1 MVSSAY
7 RGSLFTSDFVES
19 SIVDLHDWQAL
30 TGHDLNA
37 IRTTINGVFAR
48 FPTSQTPNEATTEN
62 DLIWPILRALG
73 WEQFLTQQNLT
84 ASGRQ
89 DVPDAL
95 LFIDDAAKSR
105 ANARPEEWRR
115 YEFGA
120 ALVESKRWLRPLD
133 RRSEKRDEIT
143 APSTQMLRYLRRVDD
158 LTNGNLRWGIL
169 TNGLRWRLYYSGAQS
184 IAEDFFEIDLGL
196 YLASKASRVDCS
208 P

>member
-1 MVSSAY
+1 LVSNAY
-7 RGSLFTSDFVES
+7 QGSLFTNDFVES
-19 SIVDLHDWQAL
+19 SIASLPDWSAL
-30 TGHDLNA
+30 TDSELAELNA
-37 IRTTINGVFAR
+37 TVRSIFAR
-48 FPTSQTPNEATTEN
+48 FPVQQTPNEATTEH
-62 DLIWPILRALG
+62 DLIWPILKALG
-73 WEQFLTQQNLT
+73 WDHYLTQQNLT

-95 LFIDDAAKSR
+95 LFIDEEAKNR
-105 ANARPEEWRR
+105 ANARTEEWRR

-120 ALVESKRWLRPLD
+120 TLIESKRWHRPLD

-184 IAEDFFEIDLGL
+184 EPAPEICTW
-196 YLASKASRVDCS
+196 R
-208 P
+208 